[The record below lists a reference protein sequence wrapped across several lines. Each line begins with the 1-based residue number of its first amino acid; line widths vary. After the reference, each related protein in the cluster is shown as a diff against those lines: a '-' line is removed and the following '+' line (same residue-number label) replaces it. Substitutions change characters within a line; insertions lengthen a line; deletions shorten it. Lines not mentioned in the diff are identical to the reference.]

1 MDETRSTHDSKSQDR
16 WSDRVSWTNI
26 PPSVSLSTKTGVRAF
41 AFLPL
46 GLVPTGGTAHNVF
59 LTTLGWMVSSV
70 GYWLTSATA
79 MATGSIVVLQ
89 IGAEIADFIVT
100 AIQNW
105 LTGIFTFFLSTLL
118 DWSLVPLLRIA
129 NPVGVQPA
137 NEAWSNV
144 FEIAIALF
152 PILIIFGILNMPLAD
167 QKKASLWR
175 QGFRVV
181 TVVVII
187 ALSQPLWGLAVDV
200 HNAAVMELAPEQFK
214 VSFDLDSSEFGFREV
229 AATFALFVAYLIA
242 FILMLIAV
250 PLAIL
255 GLVLRDFIVYLV
267 YIVTPLLAVLWYPD
281 WGLTEQFHEFA
292 NKLGRMGLYVL
303 LSGPLLAI
311 AFRTVS
317 IVTAGGIMEAS
328 GDPAVTF
335 WKQLV
340 LALAVPFIILA
351 IVWKSISWAG
361 KPIGLGKAYGM
372 LSTTAFI
379 LASAGVGAVAGGATG
394 ALPGG
399 QDRGSGSSRSSGS
412 GAGGGATGSGT
423 SGGGGSSAGASGNGT
438 SSLGERMRERAGQTV
453 DKATEYAPETVTE
466 RAAAARERLSQVR
479 PSRRAAQA
487 QQRKDYL
494 TDRLRDREV
503 ELGEAYERG
512 VLVDEPA
519 NPDRTVSIDDMGRIS
534 YTTAGGQEATVNLQ
548 SQRKTLARR
557 EKALRVGGKAG
568 GKAARSTASAIKKV
582 PGAAKRGTK
591 ATVKAGAYGM
601 AEPKAVYAYSAAQ
614 RKRIAEQN
622 DTGGRSSGGD
632 GGVTADSESNQ
643 VADEDSSGDEEA
655 TGGGG

>member
-1 MDETRSTHDSKSQDR
+1 MGA
-16 WSDRVSWTNI
+16 V
-26 PPSVSLSTKTGVRAF
+26 

-46 GLVPTGGTAHNVF
+46 GLVPTGGNAQNMF
-59 LTTLGWMVSSV
+59 LTTLGWMVSSIS
-70 GYWLTSATA
+70 YWLTSATA

-89 IGAEIADFIVT
+89 LGAEIADYIVT

-105 LTGIFTFFLSTLL
+105 LTGIFTFFLSKLL
-118 DWSLVPLLRIA
+118 NWSLVPLLRIT
-129 NPVGVQPA
+129 NPIGVQPA

-167 QKKASLWR
+167 QRKASLWR
-175 QGFRVV
+175 QGFRVA

-187 ALSQPLWGLAVDV
+187 ALSQPLWGLAVDI
-200 HNAAVMELAPEQFK
+200 HNAAVTELSPEQFK
-214 VSFDLDSSEFGFREV
+214 VSFELSDSEFGFKEV
-229 AATFALFVAYLIA
+229 AASFALFVAYLIA
-242 FILMLIAV
+242 FLLMLIAV

-267 YIVTPLLAVLWYPD
+267 YIATPLLAVLWYPD
-281 WGLTEQFHEFA
+281 WGLTQQFHEFA

-303 LSGPLLAI
+303 LSGPLLALV
-311 AFRTVS
+311 FRTVS

-335 WKQLV
+335 WKQLG
-340 LALAVPFIILA
+340 LALAVPFIIFA

-379 LASAGVGAVAGGATG
+379 LASAGAGAVAGGATG

-399 QDRGSGSSRSSGS
+399 QDRGRGSGGAKSSGAAAGSGSS
-412 GAGGGATGSGT
+412 T
-423 SGGGGSSAGASGNGT
+423 SGGSGSSAGASRNGT

-453 DKATEYAPETVTE
+453 NKATEYAPDAVSE
-466 RAAAARERLSQVR
+466 RASAARERLSQVR

-487 QQRKDYL
+487 QQRKQYV
-494 TDRLRDREV
+494 TNSLRDREV

-519 NPDRTVSIDDMGRIS
+519 NPDRVVPVDDEGRIS
-534 YTTAGGQEATVNLQ
+534 YTTARGQRATVNLQ
-548 SQRKTLARR
+548 SQRQTLARK
-557 EKALRVGGKAG
+557 EKAFQVGGKAG
-568 GKAARSTASAIKKV
+568 GKTARTTASAIKKV

-591 ATVKAGAYGM
+591 TTVKAGAYGM

-622 DTGGRSSGGD
+622 ATGGRNPGGGGD
-632 GGVTADSESNQ
+632 GTTHSRSNESANGETSR
-643 VADEDSSGDEEA
+643 DEDA
-655 TGGGG
+655 TKGGG